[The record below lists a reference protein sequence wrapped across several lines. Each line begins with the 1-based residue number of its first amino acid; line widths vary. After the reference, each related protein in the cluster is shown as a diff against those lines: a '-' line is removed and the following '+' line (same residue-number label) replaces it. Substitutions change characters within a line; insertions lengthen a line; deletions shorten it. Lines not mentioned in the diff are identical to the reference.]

1 MQIVTPKQMGKLEDI
16 SEKLGVSKRQ
26 LMENAG
32 RKLAE
37 LIDGYCRNEAKLRPE
52 DSSVVFLAGTGNNGG
67 DCYAAAD
74 ILLYKGYR
82 ITVIHIGGLPK
93 TPLAQ
98 EMLSILPRD
107 RITFIEGFR
116 SGNVEA
122 AIEAAELDYMTI
134 QPRSADAADEEH
146 GRNPLDDLLHAEK
159 KRMGLIKGAVVGAQ
173 VLVDGVFGTGFH
185 GELDKDTMGIFGIG
199 SGAYRIAVDI
209 PSGGNSSEGTV
220 SAGIFKA
227 DETLTFGY
235 L

>member
-159 KRMGLIKGAVVGAQ
+159 KMPAADVVA
-173 VLVDGVFGTGFH
+173 
-185 GELDKDTMGIFGIG
+185 
-199 SGAYRIAVDI
+199 
-209 PSGGNSSEGTV
+209 
-220 SAGIFKA
+220 A
-227 DETLTFGY
+227 DEKDITLLQESDTELLCQRPFRRNIIG
-235 L
+235 